1 MDISN
6 TEVPQEIKQELM
18 KESQTFRDLVEQHE
32 TYEERLT
39 ELANLNYPND
49 DEQVEEVTIKKKK
62 LNVKDEIYSML
73 NEYSGSH

>member
-6 TEVPQEIKQELM
+6 TEVSEDIKRELM

-32 TYEERLT
+32 TYEDRLN
-39 ELANLNYPND
+39 ELANLNYPNE
-49 DEQVEEVTIKKKK
+49 DEQVEEVTVKKKK

-73 NEYSGSH
+73 SDYSGTH

>member
-6 TEVPQEIKQELM
+6 TEVSEDIKRELM

-32 TYEERLT
+32 TYEDRLN
-39 ELANLNYPND
+39 ELANLNYPNE
-49 DEQVEEVTIKKKK
+49 DEQVEEVTVKKKK

-73 NEYSGSH
+73 NDYSGTH